1 MALVSITITYNQTML
16 EGTRNGIRKTRTAR
30 SISAMI
36 IIFLRSNLSTNT
48 PATNP
53 TNKLGAAVAININPT
68 LNADPPVWR

>member
-1 MALVSITITYNQTML
+1 
-16 EGTRNGIRKTRTAR
+16 
-30 SISAMI
+30 MI